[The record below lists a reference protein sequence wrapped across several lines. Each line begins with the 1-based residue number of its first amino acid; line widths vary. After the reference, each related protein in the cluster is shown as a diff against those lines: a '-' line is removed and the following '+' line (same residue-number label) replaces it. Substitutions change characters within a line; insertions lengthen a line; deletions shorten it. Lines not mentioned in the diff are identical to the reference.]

1 MGELKKLFLVVLSA
15 FYILP
20 SRAQTTGQLT
30 NFTDEPPQF
39 LYLYEEIEALTGE
52 KNFVDMI
59 TVDQKGNFTL
69 PDFYPSGERVVVLE
83 SPPWVWRAIIDTEK
97 SDVLLLH
104 KPKSGPTKLKGVQA
118 RYSYASEESPLEVYE
133 GFKARVDELDYLS
146 AYDRMAQSGAI
157 GSATNLINEKYL
169 DSLDAVFH
177 AEYMSV
183 VEQELIANSPF
194 YTDLVMA
201 MNWKWRR
208 ESGEKPAELRSS
220 WNSQGGMKN
229 GRSLAERLQSP
240 GWVQSWAEVHFDWFE
255 ENKSIL
261 NSYVSTGSLDSISN
275 YLDCTDEEAQLAM
288 WWWDLNAPSQM
299 TQGWWARFD
308 FSVVGKMRTRS
319 LENDDLFT
327 SDHFLD
333 QRWTTPSTDIVYT
346 DELYGMWTAILVMK
360 YESIASQREWGAF
373 RSISESIGV
382 KRSDIRFV
390 VLCVDGKEE
399 SWNKVLKN
407 RESTSEMV
415 RWVGTDAR
423 WMNGLDVNSVP
434 QVVVVTPGL
443 DIYNY
448 AAPLPS
454 LGLRKY
460 LEILPK

>member
-1 MGELKKLFLVVLSA
+1 MAEVKKLAIVALLA

-20 SRAQTTGQLT
+20 FSAQTSGQLT
-30 NFTDEPPQF
+30 NFLEEPPQF
-39 LYLYEEIEALTGE
+39 LYLYEEVEALTGE
-52 KNFVDMI
+52 MNFVDMI
-59 TVDQKGNFTL
+59 TVDQRGNFSF
-69 PDFYPSGERVVVLE
+69 PDFATSGERVVVLE

-97 SDVLLLH
+97 SDVLLLE
-104 KPKSGPTKLKGVQA
+104 KPRSGPTKLKGVSA
-118 RYSYASEESPLEVYE
+118 RYSYSSTESPLNVYE

-146 AYDRMAQSGAI
+146 AYDRMAQSGAV
-157 GSATNLINEKYL
+157 GSANNLINEKYL

-183 VEQELIANSPF
+183 IEQELIANSLY

-208 ESGEKPAELRSS
+208 ESGEKPNELRAS
-220 WNSQGGMKN
+220 WESQGGMEF
-229 GRSLAERLQSP
+229 GRTLSERLSSP

-255 ENKSIL
+255 NNRSVL
-261 NSYVSTGSLDSISN
+261 NTYVAAGSVDSIAKFLNCSE
-275 YLDCTDEEAQLAM
+275 DEAQLAM

-299 TQGWWARFD
+299 TQGWWARYD
-308 FSVVGKMRTRS
+308 KTHVGMMRARS
-319 LENDDLFT
+319 LENEDLFT
-327 SDHFLD
+327 SENFLD
-333 QRWTTPSTDIVYT
+333 QRWTTPSTDIVFT
-346 DELYGMWTAILVMK
+346 DELYGMWTAILVLK

-382 KRSDIRFV
+382 KRSDVRFV
-390 VLCVDGKEE
+390 VLCVDGNEE
-399 SWNKVLKN
+399 NWKKVLKN
-407 RESTSEMV
+407 RDNTSEMV

-423 WMNGLDVNSVP
+423 WLNGLDINSVP

-448 AAPLPS
+448 SAPLPS